1 MFKELCATLLLLCSS
16 VVNNF
21 DFEYKKDDRYN
32 FISGIADCTV
42 HFNAVLPPMH
52 RAVVVISVA
61 QAIIESNWGESR
73 FAREANN
80 FYGIIQTDRTEPH
93 IKSLKNPKVILKMY
107 DTKCLSVADY
117 ISLLNR
123 SSFFEPY
130 REVRYKQVVTNHVQ
144 LMDIINTLEPYA
156 SDPLYTKKLTSMTM
170 QLLIEYQD
178 IFKVDEIMDKFKK
191 SEEEK
196 HRKKTLYP

>member
-1 MFKELCATLLLLCSS
+1 MFKELCATLLLLCSG
-16 VVNNF
+16 VVNDF
-21 DFEYKKDDRYN
+21 DFEYKKDDRYT
-32 FISGIADCTV
+32 FVSGIADCTV
-42 HFNAVLPPMH
+42 HFNAVLPPQH
-52 RAVVVISVA
+52 RVVVVISAA

-80 FYGIIQTDRTEPH
+80 FYGIIQTDPTEPH

-156 SDPLYTKKLTSMTM
+156 ADPLYTKKLTSMTM
-170 QLLIEYQD
+170 QLLIDYPD
-178 IFKVDEIMDKFKK
+178 IFGVDELFNEFNKLDKQGI
-191 SEEEK
+191 
-196 HRKKTLYP
+196 

>member
-1 MFKELCATLLLLCSS
+1 MFKELCATLLLLCSG
-16 VVNNF
+16 VVNDF

-52 RAVVVISVA
+52 RVVVVISAA

-80 FYGIIQTDRTEPH
+80 FYGIIQTDPTEPH

-156 SDPLYTKKLTSMTM
+156 ADPLYTKKLTSMTM
-170 QLLIEYQD
+170 QLLIDYPD
-178 IFKVDEIMDKFKK
+178 IFGVDELFNEFNKLDKQGI
-191 SEEEK
+191 
-196 HRKKTLYP
+196 